1 MLTPLAATLLLTAHA
16 FPDVLAEVSL
26 DRFRALADAKVVVA
40 ARLSPDGRTVS
51 LWTRWRQA
59 DAPCLGWTIDT
70 VGEKAEGL
78 GEVPCPEAQPRG
90 KRHLFVDSKV
100 LGAPKD
106 LKPVLDAR
114 RGLVALVLPHA
125 LGVADDRDGA
135 LVGAWHLGAST
146 LEGVAFAEQDWLL
159 WTKDAGGVD
168 HLFLVDPE
176 ALRASPPEGPLT
188 QTVPQLPLGSD
199 VGWKKS
205 ELSRGEGPCTLEG
218 RGVMIDATTLL
229 FDWRAS
235 TPQLELRSQ
244 PYGEAEQ
251 RTWQLD
257 VRGATPPPGLQVERV
272 VLASRGLVRLKV
284 RFPEP
289 PRAVSIS
296 ERGKAGGELSQLA
309 PPLGGATCRVRADG
323 VLAPDRFV
331 LDARWR

>member
-106 LKPVLDAR
+106 LKPVLDER

-135 LVGAWHLGAST
+135 LVGAWHLG
-146 LEGVAFAEQDWLL
+146 
-159 WTKDAGGVD
+159 
-168 HLFLVDPE
+168 
-176 ALRASPPEGPLT
+176 ASPPEGPLT